1 MLIPAY
7 LIDFIKHMCY
17 IYKSFLWNPPEKV
30 VPVWKAIQMMDLA
43 MVITTA
49 AIMYITAWSLHHDK
63 MSGIM
68 PSIMA
73 VIAATVIVFDL
84 AAYMVVLLLILPW
97 SISAAVFTATAT
109 LFVTCSLARINARSS
124 KLKRDNKS
132 R

>member
-1 MLIPAY
+1 
-7 LIDFIKHMCY
+7 MCY

-84 AAYMVVLLLILPW
+84 AAYMVVLLPILPW
-97 SISAAVFTATAT
+97 SISAAVFTATAI